1 MRTSKEYRQT
11 AWSAIKPVLPIMLL
25 IFLVASL
32 PQLIFMF
39 IQTAFGLMPPM
50 DTDLLLSD
58 PDAFVAAYS
67 AFMSSSKGITYSLL
81 NTLFTLMTIPLSLG
95 TIGAAQRILRGEG
108 VLVRHSLAYIPYTFR
123 AIWLQIC
130 TTFYAFWPMLLA
142 YVVAIPVLLT
152 VSSPDI
158 MPLTAI
164 LFFIA
169 VIATLVFAI
178 MRLYSMAASDYLLA
192 RNMELGMRSG
202 QYDLVSYVIASI
214 ATLCEGEL
222 LQSDRAE
229 RMEITRDAY
238 LEIIYKKTASLLG
251 ISAGVGALSAG
262 ANREQVARMRRFGD
276 ALGMAFQIQ
285 DDILDFTRGAET
297 GKPSNNDLREHKITL
312 PLLLL
317 LDRADAARRD
327 ELLALLARCREDEAA
342 VDALQQAVEEQGGL
356 QEASKVMQSYLQR
369 ATALLAEWPDDP
381 IRSALVNLCAYVAER
396 NR

>member
-81 NTLFTLMTIPLSLG
+81 NLLFTLMTIPLSLG
-95 TIGAAQRILRGEG
+95 TIGAAQRILRGED

-130 TTFYAFWPMLLA
+130 TAFYAFWPMLLA

-158 MPLTAI
+158 MLLTAI

-178 MRLYSMAASDYLLA
+178 MRTYLMVASDYLLA
-192 RNMELGMRSG
+192 RNPNTSVSEIMRTSRTIMKGNRMNFFLLELSFIGWN
-202 QYDLVSYVIASI
+202 LLIAVLDS
-214 ATLCEGEL
+214 AVLTMAGYTLANICSML
-222 LQSDRAE
+222 LSLFLGVY
-229 RMEITRDAY
+229 MT
-238 LEIIYKKTASLLG
+238 TAK
-251 ISAGVGALSAG
+251 A
-262 ANREQVARMRRFGD
+262 
-276 ALGMAFQIQ
+276 AFV
-285 DDILDFTRGAET
+285 
-297 GKPSNNDLREHKITL
+297 NDLT
-312 PLLLL
+312 
-317 LDRADAARRD
+317 ADAPSD
-327 ELLALLARCREDEAA
+327 N
-342 VDALQQAVEEQGGL
+342 
-356 QEASKVMQSYLQR
+356 ASGKM
-369 ATALLAEWPDDP
+369 TE
-381 IRSALVNLCAYVAER
+381 
-396 NR
+396 

>member
-32 PQLIFMF
+32 PQFIFMF

-81 NTLFTLMTIPLSLG
+81 NTLFTLMTIPLTLG
-95 TIGAAQRILRGEG
+95 SIGAAQRILRGED

-130 TTFYAFWPMLLA
+130 TAFYAFWPMLLA

-158 MPLTAI
+158 MLLTAI

-178 MRLYSMAASDYLLA
+178 MRLYLMAASDYLLA
-192 RNMELGMRSG
+192 RNPNTSVSEIMRTSRTIMKGNRMSFFLLELSFIGWNLLIAVLDSAVLTMAGYTLANVCSMLLSLFLGVYMTTAKAAFVSDLTAAAPSDNASG
-202 QYDLVSYVIASI
+202 KM
-214 ATLCEGEL
+214 TE
-222 LQSDRAE
+222 
-229 RMEITRDAY
+229 
-238 LEIIYKKTASLLG
+238 
-251 ISAGVGALSAG
+251 
-262 ANREQVARMRRFGD
+262 
-276 ALGMAFQIQ
+276 
-285 DDILDFTRGAET
+285 
-297 GKPSNNDLREHKITL
+297 
-312 PLLLL
+312 
-317 LDRADAARRD
+317 
-327 ELLALLARCREDEAA
+327 
-342 VDALQQAVEEQGGL
+342 
-356 QEASKVMQSYLQR
+356 
-369 ATALLAEWPDDP
+369 
-381 IRSALVNLCAYVAER
+381 
-396 NR
+396 

>member
-1 MRTSKEYRQT
+1 
-11 AWSAIKPVLPIMLL
+11 MLL

-81 NTLFTLMTIPLSLG
+81 NLLFTLMTIPLTLG
-95 TIGAAQRILRGEG
+95 TIGAAQRILRGED

-130 TTFYAFWPMLLA
+130 TAFYAFWPMLLA

-158 MPLTAI
+158 MLLTAI

-178 MRLYSMAASDYLLA
+178 MRTYLMVASDYLLA
-192 RNMELGMRSG
+192 RNPNTSVSEIMRTSRTIMKGNRMNFFLLELSFIGWN
-202 QYDLVSYVIASI
+202 LLIAVLDS
-214 ATLCEGEL
+214 AVLTMAGYTLANVCSML
-222 LQSDRAE
+222 LSLFLGVY
-229 RMEITRDAY
+229 MT
-238 LEIIYKKTASLLG
+238 TAK
-251 ISAGVGALSAG
+251 A
-262 ANREQVARMRRFGD
+262 
-276 ALGMAFQIQ
+276 AFI
-285 DDILDFTRGAET
+285 
-297 GKPSNNDLREHKITL
+297 NDLT
-312 PLLLL
+312 
-317 LDRADAARRD
+317 AAAPSD
-327 ELLALLARCREDEAA
+327 N
-342 VDALQQAVEEQGGL
+342 
-356 QEASKVMQSYLQR
+356 ASGKM
-369 ATALLAEWPDDP
+369 TE
-381 IRSALVNLCAYVAER
+381 
-396 NR
+396 

>member
-1 MRTSKEYRQT
+1 MRTSKEYRQA

-81 NTLFTLMTIPLSLG
+81 NTLFTLMTIPLTLG
-95 TIGAAQRILRGEG
+95 TVGAAQRILRGED

-130 TTFYAFWPMLLA
+130 TAFYAFWPMLLA

-158 MPLTAI
+158 MLLTAI

-178 MRLYSMAASDYLLA
+178 MRTYLMVASDYLLA
-192 RNMELGMRSG
+192 RNLNTSVSEIMRTSRTIMKGNRMNFFLLELSFIGWN
-202 QYDLVSYVIASI
+202 LLIAVLDS
-214 ATLCEGEL
+214 AVLTMAGYTLANVCSML
-222 LQSDRAE
+222 LSLFLGVY
-229 RMEITRDAY
+229 MT
-238 LEIIYKKTASLLG
+238 TAK
-251 ISAGVGALSAG
+251 A
-262 ANREQVARMRRFGD
+262 
-276 ALGMAFQIQ
+276 AFV
-285 DDILDFTRGAET
+285 
-297 GKPSNNDLREHKITL
+297 NDLT
-312 PLLLL
+312 
-317 LDRADAARRD
+317 AAAPSD
-327 ELLALLARCREDEAA
+327 N
-342 VDALQQAVEEQGGL
+342 
-356 QEASKVMQSYLQR
+356 ASGKM
-369 ATALLAEWPDDP
+369 TE
-381 IRSALVNLCAYVAER
+381 
-396 NR
+396 

>member
-58 PDAFVAAYS
+58 PDAFVAACS

-81 NTLFTLMTIPLSLG
+81 NTLFTLMTIPLTLG
-95 TIGAAQRILRGEG
+95 TIGAAQRILRGED

-158 MPLTAI
+158 MLLTAI

-178 MRLYSMAASDYLLA
+178 MRLYLMAASDYLLA
-192 RNMELGMRSG
+192 RNPNTSVSEIMRTSRTIMKGNRMNFFLLELSFIGWNLLIAVLDSAVLTMAGYTLANICSMLLSLFLGVYMTTAKAAFVSDLTAAAPSDNASG
-202 QYDLVSYVIASI
+202 KM
-214 ATLCEGEL
+214 TE
-222 LQSDRAE
+222 
-229 RMEITRDAY
+229 
-238 LEIIYKKTASLLG
+238 
-251 ISAGVGALSAG
+251 
-262 ANREQVARMRRFGD
+262 
-276 ALGMAFQIQ
+276 
-285 DDILDFTRGAET
+285 
-297 GKPSNNDLREHKITL
+297 
-312 PLLLL
+312 
-317 LDRADAARRD
+317 
-327 ELLALLARCREDEAA
+327 
-342 VDALQQAVEEQGGL
+342 
-356 QEASKVMQSYLQR
+356 
-369 ATALLAEWPDDP
+369 
-381 IRSALVNLCAYVAER
+381 
-396 NR
+396 

>member
-58 PDAFVAAYS
+58 PDAFVAACS

-81 NTLFTLMTIPLSLG
+81 NTLFTLMTIPLTLG
-95 TIGAAQRILRGEG
+95 TIGAAQRILRGED

-158 MPLTAI
+158 MLLTAI

-178 MRLYSMAASDYLLA
+178 MRLYLMAASDYLLA
-192 RNMELGMRSG
+192 RNPNTSVSEIMRTSRTIMKGNRMNFFLLELSFIGWN
-202 QYDLVSYVIASI
+202 LLIAVLDS
-214 ATLCEGEL
+214 AVLTMAGYTLANVCSML
-222 LQSDRAE
+222 LSLFLGVY
-229 RMEITRDAY
+229 MT
-238 LEIIYKKTASLLG
+238 TAK
-251 ISAGVGALSAG
+251 A
-262 ANREQVARMRRFGD
+262 
-276 ALGMAFQIQ
+276 AFV
-285 DDILDFTRGAET
+285 
-297 GKPSNNDLREHKITL
+297 NDLT
-312 PLLLL
+312 
-317 LDRADAARRD
+317 AAAPSD
-327 ELLALLARCREDEAA
+327 N
-342 VDALQQAVEEQGGL
+342 
-356 QEASKVMQSYLQR
+356 ASGKM
-369 ATALLAEWPDDP
+369 TE
-381 IRSALVNLCAYVAER
+381 
-396 NR
+396 

>member
-39 IQTAFGLMPPM
+39 IQPAFGLTPPM

-81 NTLFTLMTIPLSLG
+81 NTLFTLMSIPLTLG
-95 TIGAAQRILRGEG
+95 TIGAAQRILRGED

-130 TTFYAFWPMLLA
+130 TAFYAFWPMLLA

-158 MPLTAI
+158 MLLTAI

-178 MRLYSMAASDYLLA
+178 MRLYLMAASDYLLA
-192 RNMELGMRSG
+192 RNPNTSVSEIMRTSRTIMKGNRMNFFLLELSFIGWN
-202 QYDLVSYVIASI
+202 LLIAVLDS
-214 ATLCEGEL
+214 AVLTMAGYTLANVCSML
-222 LQSDRAE
+222 LSLFLGVY
-229 RMEITRDAY
+229 MT
-238 LEIIYKKTASLLG
+238 TAK
-251 ISAGVGALSAG
+251 A
-262 ANREQVARMRRFGD
+262 
-276 ALGMAFQIQ
+276 AFV
-285 DDILDFTRGAET
+285 
-297 GKPSNNDLREHKITL
+297 NDLT
-312 PLLLL
+312 
-317 LDRADAARRD
+317 AAAPSD
-327 ELLALLARCREDEAA
+327 N
-342 VDALQQAVEEQGGL
+342 
-356 QEASKVMQSYLQR
+356 ASGKM
-369 ATALLAEWPDDP
+369 TE
-381 IRSALVNLCAYVAER
+381 
-396 NR
+396 

>member
-32 PQLIFMF
+32 PQFIFMF

-81 NTLFTLMTIPLSLG
+81 NTLFTLMTIPLTLG
-95 TIGAAQRILRGEG
+95 TIGAAERILRGED

-130 TTFYAFWPMLLA
+130 TFWPMLLA

-158 MPLTAI
+158 MLLTAI

-178 MRLYSMAASDYLLA
+178 MRLYLMAASDYLLA
-192 RNMELGMRSG
+192 RNPNTSVPEIMRTSRTIMKGNRMNFFLLELSFIGWNLLIAVLDSAVLTMAGYTLANICSMLLSLFLG
-202 QYDLVSYVIASI
+202 VYMTTAKAAFVSDL
-214 ATLCEGEL
+214 T
-222 LQSDRAE
+222 
-229 RMEITRDAY
+229 
-238 LEIIYKKTASLLG
+238 
-251 ISAGVGALSAG
+251 
-262 ANREQVARMRRFGD
+262 
-276 ALGMAFQIQ
+276 
-285 DDILDFTRGAET
+285 
-297 GKPSNNDLREHKITL
+297 
-312 PLLLL
+312 
-317 LDRADAARRD
+317 ADAPSD
-327 ELLALLARCREDEAA
+327 N
-342 VDALQQAVEEQGGL
+342 
-356 QEASKVMQSYLQR
+356 ASGKM
-369 ATALLAEWPDDP
+369 TE
-381 IRSALVNLCAYVAER
+381 
-396 NR
+396 

>member
-32 PQLIFMF
+32 PQFIFMF

-81 NTLFTLMTIPLSLG
+81 NTLFTLMTIPLTLG
-95 TIGAAQRILRGEG
+95 TIGAAQRILRGED

-158 MPLTAI
+158 MLLTAI

-178 MRLYSMAASDYLLA
+178 MRLYLMAASDYLLA

-369 ATALLAEWPDDP
+369 ATALLAEWPDGP

>member
-81 NTLFTLMTIPLSLG
+81 NLLFTLMTIPLTLG
-95 TIGAAQRILRGEG
+95 TIGAG

-130 TTFYAFWPMLLA
+130 TAFYAFWPMLLA
-142 YVVAIPVLLT
+142 YVVAISVLLT

-158 MPLTAI
+158 MLLTAI

-178 MRLYSMAASDYLLA
+178 MRTYLMVASDYLLA
-192 RNMELGMRSG
+192 RNPNTSVSEIMRTSRTIMKGNRMNFFLLELSFIGW
-202 QYDLVSYVIASI
+202 
-214 ATLCEGEL
+214 
-222 LQSDRAE
+222 
-229 RMEITRDAY
+229 
-238 LEIIYKKTASLLG
+238 SLL
-251 ISAGVGALSAG
+251 IAVLDSAVLTMAGYTLANICSMLLSLFLGVYMTTAKA
-262 ANREQVARMRRFGD
+262 
-276 ALGMAFQIQ
+276 AFV
-285 DDILDFTRGAET
+285 
-297 GKPSNNDLREHKITL
+297 NDLT
-312 PLLLL
+312 
-317 LDRADAARRD
+317 AAAPSD
-327 ELLALLARCREDEAA
+327 N
-342 VDALQQAVEEQGGL
+342 
-356 QEASKVMQSYLQR
+356 ASGKM
-369 ATALLAEWPDDP
+369 TE
-381 IRSALVNLCAYVAER
+381 
-396 NR
+396 

>member
-32 PQLIFMF
+32 PQFIFMF

-81 NTLFTLMTIPLSLG
+81 NTLFTLMTIPLTLG
-95 TIGAAQRILRGEG
+95 TIGAAQRVLRGED

-130 TTFYAFWPMLLA
+130 TAFYAFWPMLLA

-158 MPLTAI
+158 MLLTAI

-178 MRLYSMAASDYLLA
+178 MRLYLMAASDYLLA
-192 RNMELGMRSG
+192 RNPNTSVPEIMRTSRTIMKGNRMNFFLLELSFIGWNLLIAVLDSAVLTMAGYTLANICSMLLSLFLG
-202 QYDLVSYVIASI
+202 VYMTTAKAAFVSDL
-214 ATLCEGEL
+214 T
-222 LQSDRAE
+222 
-229 RMEITRDAY
+229 
-238 LEIIYKKTASLLG
+238 
-251 ISAGVGALSAG
+251 
-262 ANREQVARMRRFGD
+262 
-276 ALGMAFQIQ
+276 
-285 DDILDFTRGAET
+285 
-297 GKPSNNDLREHKITL
+297 
-312 PLLLL
+312 
-317 LDRADAARRD
+317 ADAPSD
-327 ELLALLARCREDEAA
+327 N
-342 VDALQQAVEEQGGL
+342 
-356 QEASKVMQSYLQR
+356 ASGKM
-369 ATALLAEWPDDP
+369 TE
-381 IRSALVNLCAYVAER
+381 
-396 NR
+396 

>member
-32 PQLIFMF
+32 PQFIFMF

-81 NTLFTLMTIPLSLG
+81 NTLFTLMTIPLTLG
-95 TIGAAQRILRGEG
+95 TIGAAERILRGED

-130 TTFYAFWPMLLA
+130 TAFYAFWPMLLA

-158 MPLTAI
+158 MLLTAI

-178 MRLYSMAASDYLLA
+178 MRLYLMAASDYLLA
-192 RNMELGMRSG
+192 RNPNTSVPEIMRTSRTIMKGNRMNFFLLELSFIGWNLLIAVLDSAVLTMAGYTLANICSMLLSLFLG
-202 QYDLVSYVIASI
+202 VYMTTAKAAFVSDL
-214 ATLCEGEL
+214 T
-222 LQSDRAE
+222 
-229 RMEITRDAY
+229 
-238 LEIIYKKTASLLG
+238 
-251 ISAGVGALSAG
+251 
-262 ANREQVARMRRFGD
+262 
-276 ALGMAFQIQ
+276 
-285 DDILDFTRGAET
+285 
-297 GKPSNNDLREHKITL
+297 
-312 PLLLL
+312 
-317 LDRADAARRD
+317 ADAPSD
-327 ELLALLARCREDEAA
+327 N
-342 VDALQQAVEEQGGL
+342 
-356 QEASKVMQSYLQR
+356 ASGKM
-369 ATALLAEWPDDP
+369 TE
-381 IRSALVNLCAYVAER
+381 
-396 NR
+396 

>member
-1 MRTSKEYRQT
+1 MHTSKEYRQT

-81 NTLFTLMTIPLSLG
+81 NTLFTLMTIPLTLG
-95 TIGAAQRILRGEG
+95 TIGAAQRILRGED

-130 TTFYAFWPMLLA
+130 TAFYAFWPMLLA

-158 MPLTAI
+158 MLLTAI

-178 MRLYSMAASDYLLA
+178 MRLYLMAASDYLLA
-192 RNMELGMRSG
+192 CNPNTSVPEIMRTSRTIMKGNRMNFFLLELSFIGWN
-202 QYDLVSYVIASI
+202 LLIAVLDS
-214 ATLCEGEL
+214 AVLTMAGYTLANVCSML
-222 LQSDRAE
+222 LSLFLGVY
-229 RMEITRDAY
+229 MT
-238 LEIIYKKTASLLG
+238 TAK
-251 ISAGVGALSAG
+251 A
-262 ANREQVARMRRFGD
+262 
-276 ALGMAFQIQ
+276 AFV
-285 DDILDFTRGAET
+285 
-297 GKPSNNDLREHKITL
+297 NDLT
-312 PLLLL
+312 
-317 LDRADAARRD
+317 AAAPSD
-327 ELLALLARCREDEAA
+327 N
-342 VDALQQAVEEQGGL
+342 
-356 QEASKVMQSYLQR
+356 ASGKM
-369 ATALLAEWPDDP
+369 TE
-381 IRSALVNLCAYVAER
+381 
-396 NR
+396 

>member
-1 MRTSKEYRQT
+1 MHTSKEYRQT

-39 IQTAFGLMPPM
+39 IQPAFGLTPPM

-81 NTLFTLMTIPLSLG
+81 NTLFTLMSIPLTLG
-95 TIGAAQRILRGEG
+95 TIGAAQRILRGED

-130 TTFYAFWPMLLA
+130 TAFYAFWPMLLA

-158 MPLTAI
+158 MLLTAI

-178 MRLYSMAASDYLLA
+178 MRLYLMAASDYLLA
-192 RNMELGMRSG
+192 CNPNTSVPEIMRTSRTIMKGNRMNFFLLELSFIGW
-202 QYDLVSYVIASI
+202 
-214 ATLCEGEL
+214 
-222 LQSDRAE
+222 
-229 RMEITRDAY
+229 
-238 LEIIYKKTASLLG
+238 SLL
-251 ISAGVGALSAG
+251 IAVLDSAVLTMAGYTLANVCSMLLSLFLGVYMTTAKA
-262 ANREQVARMRRFGD
+262 
-276 ALGMAFQIQ
+276 AFV
-285 DDILDFTRGAET
+285 
-297 GKPSNNDLREHKITL
+297 NDLT
-312 PLLLL
+312 
-317 LDRADAARRD
+317 AAAPSD
-327 ELLALLARCREDEAA
+327 N
-342 VDALQQAVEEQGGL
+342 
-356 QEASKVMQSYLQR
+356 ASGKM
-369 ATALLAEWPDDP
+369 TE
-381 IRSALVNLCAYVAER
+381 
-396 NR
+396 

>member
-32 PQLIFMF
+32 PQFIFMF
-39 IQTAFGLMPPM
+39 IQPAFGLTPPM

-81 NTLFTLMTIPLSLG
+81 NTLFTLMTIPLTLG
-95 TIGAAQRILRGEG
+95 TIGAAQRILRGED

-158 MPLTAI
+158 MLLTAI

-178 MRLYSMAASDYLLA
+178 MRLYLMAASDYLLA
-192 RNMELGMRSG
+192 RNPNTSVPEIMRTSRTIMKGNRMSFFLLELSFIGWNLLIAVLDSAVLTMA
-202 QYDLVSYVIASI
+202 SY
-214 ATLCEGEL
+214 TLANVCSML
-222 LQSDRAE
+222 LSLFLGVY
-229 RMEITRDAY
+229 MT
-238 LEIIYKKTASLLG
+238 TAK
-251 ISAGVGALSAG
+251 A
-262 ANREQVARMRRFGD
+262 
-276 ALGMAFQIQ
+276 AFV
-285 DDILDFTRGAET
+285 
-297 GKPSNNDLREHKITL
+297 NDLT
-312 PLLLL
+312 
-317 LDRADAARRD
+317 AAAPSD
-327 ELLALLARCREDEAA
+327 N
-342 VDALQQAVEEQGGL
+342 
-356 QEASKVMQSYLQR
+356 ASGKM
-369 ATALLAEWPDDP
+369 TE
-381 IRSALVNLCAYVAER
+381 
-396 NR
+396 

>member
-32 PQLIFMF
+32 PQFIFMF

-81 NTLFTLMTIPLSLG
+81 NTLFTLMTIPLTLG
-95 TIGAAQRILRGEG
+95 TIGAAQRILRGED

-130 TTFYAFWPMLLA
+130 TAFYAFWPMLLA

-158 MPLTAI
+158 MLLTAI

-178 MRLYSMAASDYLLA
+178 MRLYLMAASDYLLA
-192 RNMELGMRSG
+192 RNPNTSVSEIMRTSRTIMKGNRMSFFLLELSFIGWN
-202 QYDLVSYVIASI
+202 LLIAVLDS
-214 ATLCEGEL
+214 AVLTMAGYTLANVCSML
-222 LQSDRAE
+222 LSLFLGVY
-229 RMEITRDAY
+229 MT
-238 LEIIYKKTASLLG
+238 TAK
-251 ISAGVGALSAG
+251 A
-262 ANREQVARMRRFGD
+262 
-276 ALGMAFQIQ
+276 AFV
-285 DDILDFTRGAET
+285 
-297 GKPSNNDLREHKITL
+297 NDLT
-312 PLLLL
+312 
-317 LDRADAARRD
+317 AAAPSD
-327 ELLALLARCREDEAA
+327 N
-342 VDALQQAVEEQGGL
+342 
-356 QEASKVMQSYLQR
+356 ASGKM
-369 ATALLAEWPDDP
+369 TE
-381 IRSALVNLCAYVAER
+381 
-396 NR
+396 

>member
-39 IQTAFGLMPPM
+39 IQPAFGLTPPM

-81 NTLFTLMTIPLSLG
+81 NTLFTLMSIPLTLG
-95 TIGAAQRILRGEG
+95 TIGAAQRILRGED

-130 TTFYAFWPMLLA
+130 TAFYAFWPMLLA

-158 MPLTAI
+158 MLLTAI

-178 MRLYSMAASDYLLA
+178 MRLYLMAASDYLLA
-192 RNMELGMRSG
+192 RNPNTSVPEIMRTSRTIMKGNRMNFFLLELSFIGWNLLIAVLDSAVLTMAGYTLANICSMLLSLFLG
-202 QYDLVSYVIASI
+202 VYMTTAKAAFVSDL
-214 ATLCEGEL
+214 T
-222 LQSDRAE
+222 
-229 RMEITRDAY
+229 
-238 LEIIYKKTASLLG
+238 
-251 ISAGVGALSAG
+251 
-262 ANREQVARMRRFGD
+262 
-276 ALGMAFQIQ
+276 
-285 DDILDFTRGAET
+285 
-297 GKPSNNDLREHKITL
+297 
-312 PLLLL
+312 
-317 LDRADAARRD
+317 ADAPSD
-327 ELLALLARCREDEAA
+327 N
-342 VDALQQAVEEQGGL
+342 
-356 QEASKVMQSYLQR
+356 ASGKM
-369 ATALLAEWPDDP
+369 TE
-381 IRSALVNLCAYVAER
+381 
-396 NR
+396 